1 MQTKQVFLVFSDT
14 GTVLGRVINLW
25 TKSSMNH
32 VSIAFDYDLRE
43 LYSFGRKNPR
53 NPFIGG
59 FVKEDIRTAFFHNSK
74 GAVYRLSVSNDEY
87 QQMKERIRAMEE
99 DKANYRYN
107 FIGLFLVPLK
117 RELQRKKAFFCSQ
130 FVATLLSECGCYLH
144 EKPPCLTKP
153 QDIRSWHELQ
163 LIFRGK
169 LTDYSFYI
177 EETKQ
182 KQMGTK
188 KSTA

>member
-32 VSIAFDYDLRE
+32 VSIAFDHELRE

-59 FVKEDIRTAFFHNSK
+59 FVKEDIRTAFFRNSI
-74 GAVYRLSVSNDEY
+74 GAVYRLSVSKDEY
-87 QQMKERIRAMEE
+87 QQMQERIKAMEA
-99 DKANYRYN
+99 DKVNYRYN

-117 RELQRKKAFFCSQ
+117 REMQRKNAFFCSQ
-130 FVATLLSECGCYLH
+130 FVATLLGDCGCYQH
-144 EKPPCLTKP
+144 EKPPCLIRP
-153 QDIRSWHELQ
+153 QDIRSWHKLQ
-163 LIFRGK
+163 FMYSGK
-169 LTDYSFYI
+169 LIDYPLYLKK
-177 EETKQ
+177 TKR
-182 KQMGTK
+182 KQLK
-188 KSTA
+188 PEKSTA